1 VYKIDEAVKI
11 QKYMFFAI
19 PVKAGIQVYQL
30 FIRFPDSGF
39 HRGDRFIF
47 LNAHVL
53 GFESARGEFI
63 PVSFRAA
70 GMTQHVISA
79 LFMHWLLVQSS
90 ISPTFCLNL
99 FLTQP

>member
-47 LNAHVL
+47 LNSQVL
-53 GFESARGEFI
+53 GFESALAEVI
-63 PVSFRAA
+63 PVRFRA
-70 GMTQHVISA
+70 GRNDSA
-79 LFMHWLLVQSS
+79 CDFDCMQYVAPRAAFNFARRL
-90 ISPTFCLNL
+90 P
-99 FLTQP
+99 